1 MTQRKQTKKTE
12 DVEYKLYEAYREDFF
27 AFIIKKSQAKT
38 EKAIKKALNK
48 AFDAGFSDRKIETIR
63 NEAIADTK
71 KSIASWD
78 KEIEEKEE

>member
-78 KEIEEKEE
+78 KEMKEKEE